1 MGEGAQATVVL
12 NAAARIAW
20 RKLDCQARGFLLS
33 TTEISQHKLLL
44 TSGTAHEMWLALS
57 AQHVEH
63 AANNQYDLQARFYDY
78 QYQRGQDMK
87 GHIAEVKNLAHL
99 LGDVGVKLTD
109 QQVVTKIVCTLPQT
123 FHSFISSWRHVPQ
136 ADQTLAA
143 LTTSLLQEERTLAKW
158 KMSDRMH
165 DEIAVHEEVEPFQ
178 TALAAQASSS
188 PLPNNYRGKRNSGRG
203 RERGASHDLTG
214 SYSHARET
222 PVNRIEQQKEPAN
235 MWILLQA

>member
-109 QQVVTKIVCTLPQT
+109 QQVVTKIVCTLPQS

-143 LTTSLLQEERTLAKW
+143 LTTSLLQEERAQAKW
-158 KMSDRMH
+158 KVLDKMD
-165 DEIAVHEEVEPFQ
+165 DEAPALE
-178 TALAAQASSS
+178 TAMAAQAPSF
-188 PLPNNYRGKRNSGRG
+188 PPPNNGRKRGRG
-203 RERGASHDLTG
+203 RGAEDATQGPKRGQP
-214 SYSHARET
+214 R
-222 PVNRIEQQKEPAN
+222 KEWSNEKPGRP
-235 MWILLQA
+235 